1 MDTLVKLITSK
12 TGLDEKTAKQVVEVV
27 SGYLKD
33 TLPAPLNKNVDKLLS
48 GEITDISQIAEL
60 GNKKGGLSGMLS
72 GLFGG
77 GKK

>member
-1 MDTLVKLITSK
+1 MDELVKLITSK
-12 TGLDEKTAKQVVEVV
+12 TGLDEKMAKQVVEVV
-27 SGYLKD
+27 SGYLED

-48 GEITDISQIAEL
+48 GQITDISQIAEL